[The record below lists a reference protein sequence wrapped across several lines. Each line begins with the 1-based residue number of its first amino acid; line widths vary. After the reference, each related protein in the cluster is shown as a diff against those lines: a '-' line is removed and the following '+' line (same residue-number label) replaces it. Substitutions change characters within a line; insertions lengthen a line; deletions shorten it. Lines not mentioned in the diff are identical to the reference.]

1 MREQKSAGI
10 VLFRNDSGKNEFL
23 LLNYP
28 QGHWDFVKGKIE
40 QNETSHET
48 ALRETKE
55 ETGIT
60 NIEFVDGFEE
70 SVEYDFRFKK
80 ENIHK
85 KVIFFL
91 AKTNEKNIK
100 LSHEHND
107 YLWLEYNDALKKT
120 TFENAKN
127 VLTKANEFLS
137 SYYLIVIVLR
147 YVQGFW
153 NQELFFP
160 QSESHY
166 HL

>member
-28 QGHWDFVKGKIE
+28 QGHWDFIKGKIE
-40 QNETSHET
+40 QNETPHET
-48 ALRETKE
+48 AIRETKE

-80 ENIHK
+80 EDIHK

-127 VLTKANEFLS
+127 VLTKANEFLLS
-137 SYYLIVIVLR
+137 TS
-147 YVQGFW
+147 
-153 NQELFFP
+153 
-160 QSESHY
+160 
-166 HL
+166 

>member
-1 MREQKSAGI
+1 MGTEKSAGI
-10 VLFRNDSGKNEFL
+10 VLFRNNSGKNEFL

-40 QNETSHET
+40 QNETSRK
-48 ALRETKE
+48 AAIRETRE

-60 NIEFVDGFEE
+60 NIEFIDGFEE

-80 ENIHK
+80 EDIHK

-91 AKTNEKNIK
+91 AKTDEKNIK

-107 YLWLEYNDALKKT
+107 YLWLEYSNALKKT

-127 VLTKANEFLS
+127 VLSKANQFLS
-137 SYYLIVIVLR
+137 STY
-147 YVQGFW
+147 
-153 NQELFFP
+153 
-160 QSESHY
+160 
-166 HL
+166 

>member
-10 VLFRNDSGKNEFL
+10 VLFRNDLDKNEFL

-137 SYYLIVIVLR
+137 NTS
-147 YVQGFW
+147 
-153 NQELFFP
+153 
-160 QSESHY
+160 
-166 HL
+166 

>member
-10 VLFRNDSGKNEFL
+10 VLFRNDSDKNEFL

-127 VLTKANEFLS
+127 VLTKANEFLLS
-137 SYYLIVIVLR
+137 TS
-147 YVQGFW
+147 
-153 NQELFFP
+153 
-160 QSESHY
+160 
-166 HL
+166 

>member
-1 MREQKSAGI
+1 MGTEKSAGI
-10 VLFRNDSGKNEFL
+10 VLFRNDSDKNEFL

-40 QNETSHET
+40 QNEAPHET
-48 ALRETKE
+48 AIRETKE

-60 NIEFVDGFEE
+60 NIEFLDGFEE
-70 SVEYDFRFKK
+70 YVEYDFRFKK

-91 AKTNEKNIK
+91 AKTGEKNIK

-107 YLWLEYNDALKKT
+107 YIWLEYNDALKKT

-127 VLTKANEFLS
+127 ILTKANEFLS
-137 SYYLIVIVLR
+137 TSL
-147 YVQGFW
+147 
-153 NQELFFP
+153 
-160 QSESHY
+160 
-166 HL
+166 

>member
-1 MREQKSAGI
+1 MGTEKSAGI
-10 VLFRNDSGKNEFL
+10 VLFRNDSDKNEFL

-40 QNETSHET
+40 RNETSHET

-137 SYYLIVIVLR
+137 ST
-147 YVQGFW
+147 
-153 NQELFFP
+153 
-160 QSESHY
+160 S
-166 HL
+166 

>member
-10 VLFRNDSGKNEFL
+10 VLFRNDSDKNEFL

-80 ENIHK
+80 EDIHK

-127 VLTKANEFLS
+127 VLTKAIEFLS
-137 SYYLIVIVLR
+137 ST
-147 YVQGFW
+147 
-153 NQELFFP
+153 
-160 QSESHY
+160 S
-166 HL
+166 

>member
-1 MREQKSAGI
+1 MGTEKSAGI
-10 VLFRNDSGKNEFL
+10 VLFRNDSDKNEFL

-55 ETGIT
+55 ETGIS
-60 NIEFVDGFEE
+60 NIEFVNGFEE

-127 VLTKANEFLS
+127 VLTKANEFLLS
-137 SYYLIVIVLR
+137 TI
-147 YVQGFW
+147 
-153 NQELFFP
+153 
-160 QSESHY
+160 
-166 HL
+166 

>member
-1 MREQKSAGI
+1 MGTEKSAGI

-28 QGHWDFVKGKIE
+28 QGHWDFVKGKVE
-40 QNETSHET
+40 QNETEREP

-55 ETGIT
+55 ETGII
-60 NIEFVDGFEE
+60 NIEFIDGFEE

-80 ENIHK
+80 EDIHK

-91 AKTNEKNIK
+91 AKTSEKSIK

-107 YLWLEYNDALKKT
+107 YLWLEYDNALKKT

-137 SYYLIVIVLR
+137 TTC
-147 YVQGFW
+147 
-153 NQELFFP
+153 
-160 QSESHY
+160 
-166 HL
+166 

>member
-1 MREQKSAGI
+1 MGTEKSAGI
-10 VLFRNDSGKNEFL
+10 VLFRNDSDKNEFL

-80 ENIHK
+80 EDIHK

-127 VLTKANEFLS
+127 VLTKANEFLLGTS
-137 SYYLIVIVLR
+137 
-147 YVQGFW
+147 
-153 NQELFFP
+153 
-160 QSESHY
+160 
-166 HL
+166 

>member
-1 MREQKSAGI
+1 MREQKSTGI

-28 QGHWDFVKGKIE
+28 QRHWDFIKGKIE
-40 QNETSHET
+40 QNETPHET
-48 ALRETKE
+48 AIRETKE

-80 ENIHK
+80 EDIHK

-137 SYYLIVIVLR
+137 STR
-147 YVQGFW
+147 
-153 NQELFFP
+153 
-160 QSESHY
+160 
-166 HL
+166 

>member
-1 MREQKSAGI
+1 MGTEKSAGI
-10 VLFRNDSGKNEFL
+10 VLFRNNSGKNEFL

-40 QNETSHET
+40 QNETSHE
-48 ALRETKE
+48 AAIRETRE

-60 NIEFVDGFEE
+60 NIEFIDGFEE

-137 SYYLIVIVLR
+137 NT
-147 YVQGFW
+147 G
-153 NQELFFP
+153 
-160 QSESHY
+160 
-166 HL
+166 

>member
-10 VLFRNDSGKNEFL
+10 VLFRNASSKNEFL

-28 QGHWDFVKGKIE
+28 QGHWDFVKGKVE
-40 QNETSHET
+40 QGEIPHET

-55 ETGIT
+55 ETGISD
-60 NIEFVDGFEE
+60 IEFIDGFEE

-127 VLTKANEFLS
+127 VLTKANEFLLS
-137 SYYLIVIVLR
+137 TS
-147 YVQGFW
+147 
-153 NQELFFP
+153 
-160 QSESHY
+160 
-166 HL
+166 

>member
-1 MREQKSAGI
+1 MGTEKSAGI
-10 VLFRNDSGKNEFL
+10 VLFRNDSDKNEFL

-80 ENIHK
+80 EDIHK

-137 SYYLIVIVLR
+137 SI
-147 YVQGFW
+147 
-153 NQELFFP
+153 
-160 QSESHY
+160 S
-166 HL
+166 

>member
-1 MREQKSAGI
+1 MGTEKSAGI
-10 VLFRNDSGKNEFL
+10 VLFRNDSDKNEFL

-48 ALRETKE
+48 AIRETKE

-60 NIEFVDGFEE
+60 NIGFVDGFEE

-137 SYYLIVIVLR
+137 NIR
-147 YVQGFW
+147 
-153 NQELFFP
+153 
-160 QSESHY
+160 
-166 HL
+166 

>member
-1 MREQKSAGI
+1 MREQKSTGI

-28 QGHWDFVKGKIE
+28 QGHWDFVKGKVE
-40 QNETSHET
+40 EGETPHET
-48 ALRETKE
+48 ASRETKE
-55 ETGIT
+55 ETGISD
-60 NIEFVDGFEE
+60 IEFIGGFEE

-120 TFENAKN
+120 TFETATN

-137 SYYLIVIVLR
+137 NIS
-147 YVQGFW
+147 
-153 NQELFFP
+153 
-160 QSESHY
+160 
-166 HL
+166 

>member
-1 MREQKSAGI
+1 MREQKSTGI

-28 QGHWDFVKGKIE
+28 QGHWDFVKGKVE

-55 ETGIT
+55 ETGISD
-60 NIEFVDGFEE
+60 IEFIDGFEE
-70 SVEYDFRFKK
+70 SVEYDFRFKN
-80 ENIHK
+80 EDIHK
-85 KVIFFL
+85 KVVFFL

-107 YLWLEYNDALKKT
+107 YLWLEYNYALKKT

-137 SYYLIVIVLR
+137 ST
-147 YVQGFW
+147 
-153 NQELFFP
+153 
-160 QSESHY
+160 S
-166 HL
+166 

>member
-1 MREQKSAGI
+1 MGTEKSAGI
-10 VLFRNDSGKNEFL
+10 VLFRNDSSKSEFL

-28 QGHWDFVKGKIE
+28 QGHWDFIKGKVE
-40 QNETSHET
+40 RNETPHET
-48 ALRETKE
+48 AIRETKE

-60 NIEFVDGFEE
+60 NIEFIDGFEE

-80 ENIHK
+80 EDIHK

-91 AKTNEKNIK
+91 AKTDEKNIK

-127 VLTKANEFLS
+127 VLSKANEFL
-137 SYYLIVIVLR
+137 LNIR
-147 YVQGFW
+147 
-153 NQELFFP
+153 
-160 QSESHY
+160 
-166 HL
+166 